1 MQSRGYLPD
10 LSVSNIDFFAVEFL
24 TGLMLPYLDDFADT
38 DVHLGDFR
46 HVGSRGSCSLRLWR
60 LLLLLLLLRLL
71 LALFLVTARS
81 CSSTSC
87 IFWRLLFLLVL
98 TGSISISAAS
108 CLLSFSFLGSQCLS
122 LLLKLTL

>member
-1 MQSRGYLPD
+1 MQARGDLPD
-10 LSVSNIDFFAVEFL
+10 LSVSNVDFFAVKFL
-24 TGLMLPYLDDFADT
+24 TVFMLPHLDDFAYT
-38 DVHLGDFR
+38 DVHLSNFW
-46 HVGSRGSCSLRLWR
+46 HVGSCGCCSLGLWR
-60 LLLLLLLLRLL
+60 LLLLLLLLWLL

-87 IFWRLLFLLVL
+87 VFRRLLFLLVL
-98 TGSISISAAS
+98 TCSISISATS